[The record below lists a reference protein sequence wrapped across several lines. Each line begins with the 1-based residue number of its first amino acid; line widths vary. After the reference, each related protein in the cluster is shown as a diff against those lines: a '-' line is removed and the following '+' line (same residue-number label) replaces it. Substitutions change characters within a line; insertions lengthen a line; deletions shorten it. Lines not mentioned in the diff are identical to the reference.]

1 MEPLTGQEF
10 QVGVITVRAIVPSK
24 VALDTE
30 SMLRAIENTLDG
42 AAKDIKIDFDVTTQT
57 WRTRPDFTID
67 KSEGRRLVS
76 TDNEIYGYL
85 DRGTSVRYAT
95 MSGDFAPKTRSGF
108 IGSNAGRGGVLNV
121 SRLHPR
127 PGIEARKFAEAIQ
140 KKWDG
145 QMQTIFQRAIDAEA
159 RRQMK

>member
-1 MEPLTGQEF
+1 M
-10 QVGVITVRAIVPSK
+10 ITVRAIIPTK

-30 SMLRAIENTLDG
+30 AMGRAIENTLD
-42 AAKDIKIDFDVTTQT
+42 ALAKDIKIDFDVTTQT
-57 WRTRPDFTID
+57 WHDRPEFGID
-67 KSEGRRLVS
+67 KSEGRRLVA

-95 MSGDFAPKTRSGF
+95 MSQDFAPKTRTGF
-108 IGSNAGRGGVLNV
+108 IGSNAGRGGVVRV

-127 PGIEARKFAEAIQ
+127 PGIQARNFAAAIQ
-140 KKWDG
+140 KKWDA
-145 QMQTIFQRAIDAEA
+145 QMQTIFQRAIDSEA